1 MILTSRRQQRML
13 AAIHHSLRTSDPRL
27 VAKFIIFT
35 RLTKDEAIPAVERVR
50 LTPLGW
56 LRFAVRGVTHRW
68 HHRWRRWRGHRN
80 TGGPWPAREARSG
93 GVGRRLGGLLFFP
106 AAIAALL
113 AVALLTNQGQAQGNC
128 APARSTSSH
137 TATQSSGAGHQAGPI
152 RGDLVPQTCPPGQL
166 LVTARGR

>member
-13 AAIHHSLRTSDPRL
+13 AAIHHSLRRSDPRL
-27 VAKFIIFT
+27 VAKFIMFT

-68 HHRWRRWRGHRN
+68 RGRWRRWRAHWKAA
-80 TGGPWPAREARSG
+80 GPRPATSSQAR
-93 GVGRRLGGLLFFP
+93 GVGWRLGGLLFFP

-113 AVALLTNQGQAQGNC
+113 AVALLANQGQAQGNC
-128 APARSTSSH
+128 MPGRAGASH
-137 TATQSSGAGHQAGPI
+137 AATQSSGPDHQTVPI
-152 RGDLVPQTCPPGQL
+152 RGDLAPPTCPPGQL

>member
-1 MILTSRRQQRML
+1 MILTGRRQQRML
-13 AAIHHSLRTSDPRL
+13 AAIHHSLHRSDPRL
-27 VAKFIIFT
+27 VAKFIMFT

-56 LRFAVRGVTHRW
+56 LRLAVRGVTHRW
-68 HHRWRRWRGHRN
+68 HHRWHRWRGR
-80 TGGPWPAREARSG
+80 GRMAGPWPDREAGRQ

-113 AVALLTNQGQAQGNC
+113 AVALLTNQGQAQGSC
-128 APARSTSSH
+128 VPAHSIVGH
-137 TATQSSGAGHQAGPI
+137 TAAQSPSANHQAGPI
-152 RGDLVPQTCPPGQL
+152 RGDLAPQTCPPGEL